1 MENPRPR
8 VNRSY
13 ILAERP
19 AERMGIA
26 MVNFQ
31 SLWREA
37 HGPNAIAGVD
47 DCEKYIKAYLDKE
60 VLRVKW
66 GTIKQIRAMRDDAT
80 DMMEHDTARDMMIA
94 DSEIEKSLKLE
105 HL

>member
-8 VNRSY
+8 INRSY

-26 MVNFQ
+26 MVNFFD
-31 SLWREA
+31 LYREA
-37 HGPNAIAGVD
+37 NGPNAIPNVD
-47 DCEKYIKAYLDKE
+47 ACEKYIKAYLDKE

-80 DMMEHDTARDMMIA
+80 DLMEHDCARDMMIA
-94 DSEIEKSLKLE
+94 DSEIEK
-105 HL
+105 